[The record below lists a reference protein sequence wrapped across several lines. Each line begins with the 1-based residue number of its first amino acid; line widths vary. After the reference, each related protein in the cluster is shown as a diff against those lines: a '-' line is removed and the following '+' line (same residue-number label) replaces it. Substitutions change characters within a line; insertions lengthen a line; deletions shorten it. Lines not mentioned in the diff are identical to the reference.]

1 MVPLVR
7 CSRIFPHGSPY
18 WFPKLMS
25 ESSTEPLFFL
35 QYSKDVS
42 RKFEGMKVDLRGII
56 LLESE
61 GKQNL
66 ISFTETGINE
76 IDFAAYLEEVHT
88 YMNTFWFKLL
98 NHRLCNYVLWVL
110 VCFCSSFQVNKG
122 VTRIDLVDFARKLDA
137 QADQLVRFMIFIR
150 FMCGL
155 IIFFKGVTV

>member
-7 CSRIFPHGSPY
+7 CSTVFPHDSPH
-18 WFPKLMS
+18 WVPRLMS
-25 ESSTEPLFFL
+25 ESYTEPLFFL

-76 IDFAAYLEEVHT
+76 IDFAAYLEEVLT
-88 YMNTFWFKLL
+88 W
-98 NHRLCNYVLWVL
+98 
-110 VCFCSSFQVNKG
+110 
-122 VTRIDLVDFARKLDA
+122 TR
-137 QADQLVRFMIFIR
+137 FIET
-150 FMCGL
+150 C
-155 IIFFKGVTV
+155 KP